1 MSPILNPLFE
11 YKNASKTDVM
21 ETWRRFGFRPTTE
34 QQRKEAQ
41 ERLHNRTTGEH
52 SRVNDAG

>member
-21 ETWRRFGFRPTTE
+21 ETWRRHGFVPTTE

-41 ERLHNRTTGEH
+41 ERLHNREKQ
-52 SRVNDAG
+52 NADE